1 MKKKIIAA
9 GGIVINELNEIL
21 MIYRRGKWDLP
32 KGKLDKGEV
41 IEICAIREVTEETGI
56 TNIQLG
62 KLIGKTYHEYFDNW
76 INEEV
81 IKETYWY
88 EMKVQNKTQLI
99 PQIEENIETVEWVN
113 KTELPNKLKN
123 SYKNIEEIISIF
135 LAKE

>member
-32 KGKLDKGEV
+32 KGKLDKGEA
-41 IEICAIREVTEETGI
+41 IETCAIREVTEETGI
-56 TNIQLG
+56 ANIQLR

-99 PQIEENIETVEWVN
+99 PQIEEDIETVEWVN

>member
-21 MIYRRGKWDLP
+21 MIYRRCKWDLP
-32 KGKLDKGEV
+32 KGKLDKGEA
-41 IEICAIREVTEETGI
+41 IETCAIREVTEETGI

-76 INEEV
+76 INKEV

-99 PQIEENIETVEWVN
+99 PQIEEDIETVEWVN